1 MEEEYRQQIEILKVF
16 KVKDTCMVLAEI
28 MNNIYLVLDVL
39 VVVAD
44 VLGME
49 TVQVR

>member
-1 MEEEYRQQIEILKVF
+1 
-16 KVKDTCMVLAEI
+16 MVLAEI

-39 VVVAD
+39 VAVAD